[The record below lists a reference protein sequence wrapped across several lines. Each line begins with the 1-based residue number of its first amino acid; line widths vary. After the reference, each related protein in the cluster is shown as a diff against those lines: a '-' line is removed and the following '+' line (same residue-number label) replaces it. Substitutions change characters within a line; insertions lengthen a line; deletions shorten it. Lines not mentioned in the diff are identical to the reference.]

1 MDAAPLIFVSGRD
14 ISVRHE
20 VANII
25 VMPFKDEGDMTD
37 RSVGRSLPVRAGP
50 VTVPFEATGTMS
62 PALGPIPRREVRGHL
77 RASMRVGG

>member
-1 MDAAPLIFVSGRD
+1 MIHRVVGNDVG
-14 ISVRHE
+14 VRHE
-20 VANII
+20 VAIII
-25 VMPFKDEGDMTD
+25 VMHLKDLDDMTD

-62 PALGPIPRREVRGHL
+62 SALGPIPRREVRGHL